1 MLVENLQ
8 IDSQV
13 NSIVNTI
20 FPYNGKNL
28 TFEGMSSYRHLI
40 PENAPIGVF
49 MSGGQSQVILVDEDD
64 TKYEAYVYYYNKHE
78 GPRMFILQT
87 LEIEEAMVILEED
100 LYHKEKSK

>member
-1 MLVENLQ
+1 MTITIDNLQ

-13 NSIVNTI
+13 SDITNAI
-20 FPYNGKNL
+20 FPYKGKNL
-28 TFEGMSSYRHLI
+28 EFKGISSYNHLI
-40 PENAPIGVF
+40 PESAPIGVF

-87 LEIEEAMVILEED
+87 LEIERKD

>member
-1 MLVENLQ
+1 MTITIDNLQ

-13 NSIVNTI
+13 SDITNAI
-20 FPYNGKNL
+20 FPYKGKNL
-28 TFEGMSSYRHLI
+28 EFKGISSHNHLI
-40 PENAPIGVF
+40 PESAPIGVF

-87 LEIEEAMVILEED
+87 LEIERKD